1 MDFEALADSCV
12 APCAVVSV
20 QVTEDARRGDMRI
33 AHGNQAFREA
43 MGDAYHDGIPC
54 EELLPAEANF
64 ADLCVRSA
72 ILGQRV
78 HSYAHDEARDVW
90 LDLTLFPLVRER
102 EDVAHSLFFIEES
115 ENPDPERMASVSM
128 DTAAAAVKASV
139 ALLGTDSLQAGVKQI
154 LDDIIV
160 RSDAFSSRLTL
171 VDDKRRIATKFC
183 EAFVK
188 GFFDEDNMPD
198 VPVPY
203 EVVATW
209 ADMLGPSNILIIE
222 KDSDFEQ
229 VLPINPEWVGSLR
242 MFGVNSFIMTALRQG
257 SNTIG
262 YLQLSNFDVTRTL
275 EVKELMELIT
285 FLLSAQISSELL
297 MERLEQM
304 SKRDELTGLLNRH
317 AMIERLNAINDCDVR
332 VPFGIVSV
340 DLNGLKA
347 VNDHDGH
354 DAGDRLLIRASD
366 LLRASFD
373 DEDLF
378 RMGGDEFMAVVT
390 GIDRDSFERK
400 VEHLRADDL
409 ATDAVSFAIG
419 SYWSDGSADV
429 RTASLRADYLMY
441 ADKDEYYATH
451 RDIRRR

>member
-1 MDFEALADSCV
+1 
-12 APCAVVSV
+12 
-20 QVTEDARRGDMRI
+20 MRI
-33 AHGNQAFREA
+33 AHGNRAFREA

-54 EELLPAEANF
+54 DEILPAEANF

-78 HSYAHDEARDVW
+78 HAYAHDETRDVW

-102 EDVAHSLFFIEES
+102 EDLANSLFFIEES

-128 DTAAAAVKASV
+128 DTATAAVKASV
-139 ALLGTDSLQAGVKQI
+139 ALLGTDDLKDAVKQI

-160 RSDAFSSRLTL
+160 RSGAFSSRLTL
-171 VDDKRRIATKFC
+171 VDDERRIATKFS

-209 ADMLGPSNILIIE
+209 ADMLGPANILIIE
-222 KDSDFEQ
+222 RDSDFDK
-229 VLPINPEWVGSLR
+229 VAPINPEWVGSLR

-257 SNTIG
+257 GNTIG
-262 YLQLSNFDVTRTL
+262 YLQLSNFDVSRTL

-285 FLLSAQISSELL
+285 FLLSAQISNQLL
-297 MERLEQM
+297 MERLERM
-304 SKRDELTGLLNRH
+304 SKRDQLTGLLNRH
-317 AMIERLNAINDCDVR
+317 AMLERMGTINESDAR
-332 VPFGIVSV
+332 EPFGIVSI

-354 DAGDRLLIRASD
+354 DAGDKLLIRASNM
-366 LLRASFD
+366 LRASFD

-378 RMGGDEFMAVVT
+378 RMGGDEFMAIVT
-390 GIDRDSFERK
+390 GIDRDSFDRK
-400 VEHLRADDL
+400 VEHLRSDDR

-419 SYWSDGSADV
+419 SYWSDGTTDV

-441 ADKDEYYATH
+441 ADKDEYYAVH